1 MLKFVI
7 AIGVILVIAI
17 LLTIFRIQTLVSVAK
32 SSEKKTKAPAGNNT
46 NALLFLLFLVVS
58 FIAMFW
64 YSIKEFDNYQ
74 LPVASEHGVVTDQLF
89 WITMAIT
96 GVVFLITHVLLFW
109 FSYKYKFQESKRA
122 YFFPHNDRLEV
133 IWTIV
138 PALVL
143 TVLVIS
149 GWQAWSDITSKAP
162 DDAEEVEIMGY
173 QFAWRVR
180 YPGMDNNLG
189 NYDFRLIDAEN
200 EFGMDFSDKASF
212 DDFTPRDMVLPKG
225 KPVLLR
231 IRARDVL
238 HSVFAPHFRLKMDAV
253 PGMPTQFWFVPTKTT
268 EEMRAETGN
277 PDFTYEIACTEI
289 CGRGHFSMR
298 LQVVVLEPEEYEK
311 WKSEQQPWLAN
322 KPDYL
327 AKVPD
332 HLKELATITSGLNQ
346 VEE

>member
-46 NALLFLLFLVVS
+46 NALLFLLFLVGS
-58 FIAMFW
+58 FILMFW

-74 LPVASEHGVVTDQLF
+74 LPIASEHGVVTDQLF
-89 WITMAIT
+89 WVTMAIT
-96 GVVFLITHVLLFW
+96 GVVFLITHILLFW
-109 FSYKYKFQESKRA
+109 FSYRYKYQENKRA

-212 DDFTPRDMVLPKG
+212 DDFTPRDLVLPKG

-268 EEMRAETGN
+268 EEMRIETGN
-277 PDFTYEIACTEI
+277 PNFTYEIACTEI

>member
-32 SSEKKTKAPAGNNT
+32 SSEKKTKAPSGNNT

-74 LPVASEHGVVTDQLF
+74 LPIASEHGVVTDQLF
-89 WITMAIT
+89 WVTMAIT

-109 FSYKYKFQESKRA
+109 FSYRYKFQESKRA

-268 EEMRAETGN
+268 EEMRVETGN

-327 AKVPD
+327 ANVPD

>member
-1 MLKFVI
+1 MLEFVI
-7 AIGVILVIAI
+7 VIGVILVIAI

-32 SSEKKTKAPAGNNT
+32 SSEKKTKAASGNNT
-46 NALLFLLFLVVS
+46 NALLFLLFLVGS
-58 FIAMFW
+58 FILMFW
-64 YSIKEFDNYQ
+64 YSIKEFDNYH
-74 LPVASEHGVVTDQLF
+74 LPIASEHGEVTDQLF
-89 WITMAIT
+89 WVTMAVT
-96 GVVFLITHVLLFW
+96 GTVFLITHILLFW
-109 FSYKYKFQESKRA
+109 FSYRYKFQEDRRA

-143 TVLVIS
+143 TVLVIT

-162 DDAEEVEIMGY
+162 DDAEEIEIMGY

-180 YPGMDNNLG
+180 YPGMDSNLG

-200 EFGMDFSDKASF
+200 EFGMDFSDRASF
-212 DDFTPRDMVLPKG
+212 DDFTPRDLVLPKG

-268 EEMRAETGN
+268 EEMRIETGN
-277 PDFTYEIACTEI
+277 PDFVYEIACTEI

-298 LQVVVLEPEEYEK
+298 LQVVVLEPEEFEK
-311 WKSEQQPWLAN
+311 WKAEQTPWLAN

-332 HLKELATITSGLNQ
+332 NLKELATITSGLNN